1 MEWERTRAARGRAGG
16 VLAALY
22 RDERGQDLVE
32 YALLTAAVGLA
43 SAASWPL
50 IAESL
55 ERTYRAFDTNTQGL
69 WVPPG
74 PGGGP

>member
-1 MEWERTRAARGRAGG
+1 MEGERPRAARGRAGG
-16 VLAALY
+16 LLAALW

-50 IAESL
+50 IADAIGQA
-55 ERTYRAFDTNTQGL
+55 YRNLDTNTQGL
-69 WVPPG
+69 WDPPA

>member
-1 MEWERTRAARGRAGG
+1 MAWDRARAARRRAGS
-16 VLAALY
+16 VLASLCQ
-22 RDERGQDLVE
+22 DERGQDLVE
-32 YALLTAAVGLA
+32 YALLTAALGLA

-55 ERTYRAFDTNTQGL
+55 ERAYRALDANTQGL
-69 WVPPG
+69 WDPPA

>member
-1 MEWERTRAARGRAGG
+1 MARERARTARRCAGG
-16 VLAALY
+16 LLAALW

-50 IAESL
+50 VAQAIEQA
-55 ERTYRAFDTNTQGL
+55 YRNLDTNTQGL
-69 WVPPG
+69 WDPPA